1 MQVLEELEGQNM
13 NQVPKLIVGARHEDE
28 RGSLLFNNDLNIID
42 FRRMY
47 IINNSAS
54 QPFRGWHGHEFESK
68 IFITLSGR
76 IRFGAV
82 RVKDWSNPD
91 KSEVPQVAE
100 LKADSLDAFFVPG
113 GYANGILSLEPG
125 SQALVISSSTLSDS
139 LVDDYRIESTF
150 WKI

>member
-1 MQVLEELEGQNM
+1 VLEELEGQNM
-13 NQVPKLIVGARHEDE
+13 DQVPKLIVGARHVDD
-28 RGSLLFNNDLNIID
+28 RGSLLFNNDLNISN

-47 IINNSAS
+47 IINNSDS
-54 QPFRGWHGHEFESK
+54 QLFRGWHGHELESK

-150 WKI
+150 WQI

>member
-1 MQVLEELEGQNM
+1 MLEEIEGQIM
-13 NQVPKLIVGARHEDE
+13 DQVPRLIVGARHVDE
-28 RGSLLFNNDLNIID
+28 RGSLLFNNDLNISN

-47 IINNSAS
+47 IINNSDS

-82 RVKDWSNPD
+82 RVQDWSNPD

-150 WKI
+150 WQI

>member
-1 MQVLEELEGQNM
+1 MD
-13 NQVPKLIVGARHEDE
+13 QVPKLIVGARHVDE
-28 RGSLLFNNDLNIID
+28 RGSLLFNNDLNISN

-47 IINNSAS
+47 IINNSDS
-54 QPFRGWHGHEFESK
+54 HPFRGWHGHELESK

-82 RVKDWSNPD
+82 RVEDWSNPD

-150 WKI
+150 WQI

>member
-1 MQVLEELEGQNM
+1 
-13 NQVPKLIVGARHEDE
+13 
-28 RGSLLFNNDLNIID
+28 
-42 FRRMY
+42 MY
-47 IINNSAS
+47 IINNSDS

-82 RVKDWSNPD
+82 RVKDWSTPD
-91 KSEVPQVAE
+91 KSEVPKLAE

-150 WKI
+150 WDI

>member
-1 MQVLEELEGQNM
+1 VLEEIEGQKM
-13 NQVPKLIVGARHEDE
+13 DQVPKLIVGARHVDE
-28 RGSLLFNNDLNIID
+28 RGSLLFNNELNISN

-47 IINNSAS
+47 IIKNSDS

-125 SQALVISSSTLSDS
+125 SQALVISSSTLSES

-150 WKI
+150 WDI

>member
-1 MQVLEELEGQNM
+1 
-13 NQVPKLIVGARHEDE
+13 
-28 RGSLLFNNDLNIID
+28 
-42 FRRMY
+42 MY
-47 IINNSAS
+47 IINNSDS
-54 QPFRGWHGHEFESK
+54 QPFRGWHGHELESK

-91 KSEVPQVAE
+91 KSEVPEVAE

>member
-1 MQVLEELEGQNM
+1 MD
-13 NQVPKLIVGARHEDE
+13 QVPKLIVGARHVDE
-28 RGSLLFNNDLNIID
+28 RGSLLFNNELNISN

-47 IINNSAS
+47 IIKNSDS

-125 SQALVISSSTLSDS
+125 SQALVISSSTLSES

-150 WKI
+150 WDI

>member
-1 MQVLEELEGQNM
+1 M
-13 NQVPKLIVGARHEDE
+13 NQVPRLIVGARHVDE
-28 RGSLLFNNDLNIID
+28 RGSLLFNNELNISN

-47 IINNSAS
+47 IIHNSDS

-82 RVKDWSNPD
+82 SVKDWSNPD

-125 SQALVISSSTLSDS
+125 SQALVISSSTLSES

-150 WKI
+150 WEI

>member
-1 MQVLEELEGQNM
+1 MD
-13 NQVPKLIVGARHEDE
+13 QVPRLITGARHLDA
-28 RGSLLFNNDLNIID
+28 RGSLLFNNDLNLSK
-42 FRRMY
+42 FQRMY
-47 IINNSAS
+47 IINNSAD

-68 IFITLSGR
+68 IFLALSGL

-100 LKADSLDAFFVPG
+100 LRADSLDAFFVPG

-125 SQALVISSSTLSDS
+125 SQALVISSSTLSES

-150 WKI
+150 WEI

>member
-1 MQVLEELEGQNM
+1 
-13 NQVPKLIVGARHEDE
+13 
-28 RGSLLFNNDLNIID
+28 
-42 FRRMY
+42 MY
-47 IINNSAS
+47 IISNSDS

-82 RVKDWSNPD
+82 RVKDWSKPD
-91 KSEVPQVAE
+91 ESEVPQVAE

-125 SQALVISSSTLSDS
+125 SQALVISSSTLNES

-150 WKI
+150 WQI

>member
-1 MQVLEELEGQNM
+1 MD
-13 NQVPKLIVGARHEDE
+13 QVPKLIVGARHVDD
-28 RGSLLFNNDLNIID
+28 RGSLLFNNDLNISN

-47 IINNSAS
+47 IINNSDS
-54 QPFRGWHGHEFESK
+54 QLFRGWHGHELESK

-150 WKI
+150 WQI

>member
-1 MQVLEELEGQNM
+1 
-13 NQVPKLIVGARHEDE
+13 
-28 RGSLLFNNDLNIID
+28 
-42 FRRMY
+42 MY
-47 IINNSAS
+47 IINNSDS

-82 RVKDWSNPD
+82 RVKDWSAPD

-150 WKI
+150 WEI

>member
-1 MQVLEELEGQNM
+1 MD
-13 NQVPKLIVGARHEDE
+13 QVPRLIVGARHVDE
-28 RGSLLFNNDLNIID
+28 RGSLLFNNELNIQN

-47 IINNSAS
+47 IISNSDS

-82 RVKDWSNPD
+82 RVKDWSKPD
-91 KSEVPQVAE
+91 ESEVPQVAE

-125 SQALVISSSTLSDS
+125 SQALVISSSTLNES

-150 WKI
+150 WQI

>member
-1 MQVLEELEGQNM
+1 VPEKIEGPNM
-13 NQVPKLIVGARHEDE
+13 DQVPKLIVGARHVDE

-47 IINNSAS
+47 IINNSHS

-113 GYANGILSLEPG
+113 GYANGIFSLEPG
-125 SQALVISSSTLSDS
+125 SQALVVSSSTLSDS

-150 WKI
+150 WQI

>member
-1 MQVLEELEGQNM
+1 VLEELEGQNM
-13 NQVPKLIVGARHEDE
+13 DQVPKLIVGARHEDQ
-28 RGSLLFNNDLNIID
+28 RGSLLFNNELNILN

-47 IINNSAS
+47 IINNSDS
-54 QPFRGWHGHEFESK
+54 QLFRGWHGHELESK

-82 RVKDWSNPD
+82 RVKDWSTPD

-150 WKI
+150 WEI

>member
-1 MQVLEELEGQNM
+1 MD
-13 NQVPKLIVGARHEDE
+13 QVPKIIVGARHVDE

-47 IINNSAS
+47 IIKNSDS

-82 RVKDWSNPD
+82 RVQDWVSPD
-91 KSEVPQVAE
+91 KSEVPKVAE
-100 LKADSLDAFFVPG
+100 LKADSIDAFFVPG

-150 WKI
+150 WEI

>member
-1 MQVLEELEGQNM
+1 VPEKIEGPNM
-13 NQVPKLIVGARHEDE
+13 DQAPKLIVGARHVDE
-28 RGSLLFNNDLNIID
+28 RGSLLFNNYLNIID

-47 IINNSAS
+47 IISNSDS

-82 RVKDWSNPD
+82 RVQDWSNPD
-91 KSEVPQVAE
+91 KSQEPQVAE

-150 WKI
+150 WQI

>member
-1 MQVLEELEGQNM
+1 
-13 NQVPKLIVGARHEDE
+13 
-28 RGSLLFNNDLNIID
+28 
-42 FRRMY
+42 
-47 IINNSAS
+47 
-54 QPFRGWHGHEFESK
+54 
-68 IFITLSGR
+68 LSGR

-91 KSEVPQVAE
+91 KSAVPQVE
-100 LKADSLDAFFVPG
+100 DLKADSLDAFFVPG